1 MLLSAA
7 FKAANPN
14 HPHVKNPRRPRRP
27 RRLST
32 SQAAIR
38 RFEMMKRKRKQGQG
52 TDRGKPKTP
61 KPIGRG
67 PRKPTPRRGRPSG
80 GIGRVLREVGRQAT
94 GPRRPT
100 PARKPWGRRVGPRA
114 DARPTGGGRR
124 TSRTSQIAINRSK
137 NRLGPTPSK
146 GRKRTTSQSAIARF
160 KAMRGRRRR

>member
-1 MLLSAA
+1 MRLSAA

-14 HPHVKNPRRPRRP
+14 HPHIKNPRRPRRP
-27 RRLST
+27 RKLST

-67 PRKPTPRRGRPSG
+67 PRKPTPRRGGG

-94 GPRRPT
+94 GPRRGRSPQGT
-100 PARKPWGRRVGPRA
+100 GRGVGRKP
-114 DARPTGGGRR
+114 T
-124 TSRTSQIAINRSK
+124 K
-137 NRLGPTPSK
+137 L
-146 GRKRTTSQSAIARF
+146 TTSQAAIARF
-160 KAMRGRRRR
+160 KAMRGRRGTGRQRTRVRAPRRR